1 MEQQQEQREQQHD
14 DVDLLL
20 ECTQLEAIELM
31 ADDPKYYLGLVEN
44 YRTRRDGSA
53 VHLPYELNTN
63 VNRRPDGGLIVQ
75 FKLNRDGRWYEVG
88 YDGKYTDEDVYLA
101 FTEKVKLLLKYPPPE
116 RSHLCEQALGDPSN
130 AAEYAPSS
138 SVEKQPE
145 LPPYELPVST
155 RDSFAELIK
164 NCDTDLN
171 PHIPSPSNNKPVPPV
186 DFSFFKPTPQP
197 LAGTVGNEGNTEE
210 YIQSIIDLIRTTP
223 EKYRDETDKSI
234 VQLLKKFLTNV

>member
-1 MEQQQEQREQQHD
+1 MEQQQEQHQSQEEQQHD

-31 ADDPKYYLGLVEN
+31 ADDPKYYLGLVET

-116 RSHLCEQALGDPSN
+116 RSHLCEQALGDPNN
-130 AAEYAPSS
+130 AAEYAPS
-138 SVEKQPE
+138 VEKQPE
-145 LPPYELPVST
+145 VPDFLKPVST
-155 RDSFAELIK
+155 RDSFAELLK
-164 NCDTDLN
+164 NCDSDLK

-186 DFSFFKPTPQP
+186 DFSFFKPT
-197 LAGTVGNEGNTEE
+197 LAGTVGNTEE
-210 YIQSIIDLIRTTP
+210 YLQSIIDLIRTTP

-234 VQLLKKFLTNV
+234 VQLLKKFLINA

>member
-44 YRTRRDGSA
+44 YRTRRDGSS

-145 LPPYELPVST
+145 VPPYELPVST
-155 RDSFAELIK
+155 RDSFAELLK
-164 NCDTDLN
+164 NCDSDLK

-197 LAGTVGNEGNTEE
+197 LAGNAGNTEE

-234 VQLLKKFLTNV
+234 VQLLKKFLTNA